1 MFTCVCVKAQ
11 TRVTFAGQVVD
22 SISGE
27 PLEFVN
33 IAEKGTSNG
42 TMSNTQGQFSL
53 IVKTGSNISFSCLG
67 YTPKQI
73 NAGNSN
79 RKLGGKNK
87 TMVIK
92 LCPADVQLGEVVV
105 KHKREKY
112 RRKGNPAVELARNV
126 IAHKYD
132 NRISLQPNYQMS
144 RYDCMTYS
152 MNNFNENQT
161 RRWQKRFPFIVNYV
175 DTAKITRSPILPV
188 MQDEQV
194 ERHYYRTTPS
204 KGHTTVIEGQRHAG
218 MDDMLPEE
226 MVALLK
232 KEVFSE
238 IELTDDNI
246 YLYRKK
252 FVSPLSTFGPT
263 FYRYYIL
270 DSLMID
276 GVKHIDLGFAPTLPQ
291 SFGFVGHLIVA
302 KDSTYMVRRA
312 ELNVPPDIN
321 LNFVRNLHAEFE
333 NERLPDST
341 IVVKRK
347 VFDTELNITSSSMGL
362 QAHRDILYYDFT
374 RDVASD
380 SLFSGAPVLT
390 TLRSESMPPLP
401 ANSVHAMMDQMRQIR
416 WYRNAETV
424 LGWLFKGFVPL
435 GHKREEDA
443 KWLFGQV
450 NAIASWNQLEHM
462 RFHLGG
468 MTTGN
473 LSHYWFLYGF
483 GAYGIKDHKFKYYAQ
498 SEFSFRRKNKYP
510 TEFPMHSLRL
520 TSQYDSRE
528 LSFVTD
534 ELSRDNFLGSM
545 RRATEPYYTYQ
556 QKHGLTYTLE
566 FWNHL
571 SIEASLHWQR
581 EYQSRLGR
589 TFILPGTPL
598 DAPAIGA
605 DHYDLGLGT
614 IKLRW
619 APNESYAQM
628 HTRRVRVD
636 SRHPIF
642 TLTHQYAKKGV
653 LGSDFD
659 FQATEF
665 EFEKRFWL
673 NVLGYAN
680 VNVKAGK
687 VWTEVPYTQLFMP
700 NVNTGY
706 FITKNA
712 FSQMDPL
719 EFVYDQ
725 YAQWNIEWRM
735 QGLILGNL
743 PLIKRLKW
751 REIICF
757 KGVYGDIS
765 DANMRNITIGKS
777 PYDKPEQDPHDVVTE
792 NKFNRFDDIPY
803 MEVGFGIDNI
813 FKVLRVEYTRR
824 LTHNDHPG
832 ISKNGVKVAVSIN
845 F

>member
-1 MFTCVCVKAQ
+1 MFACVCAKAQ

-53 IVKTGSNISFSCLG
+53 MVKSSSDISFSCLG
-67 YTPKQI
+67 YTPKLI
-73 NAGNSN
+73 NAGNTN
-79 RKLGGKNK
+79 RKISGKNK
-87 TMVIK
+87 TFVVK

-112 RRKGNPAVELARNV
+112 RRKGNPAVDLARNV

-132 NRISLQPNYQMS
+132 NQMSMQPNYQMS
-144 RYDCMTYS
+144 RYDCITYS

-161 RRWQKRFPFIVNYV
+161 NKWSKRFPFIVNYV

-194 ERHYYRTTPS
+194 ERHYYRTSPT

-218 MDDMLPEE
+218 MDDMLPAE
-226 MVALLK
+226 MVSLLK
-232 KEVFSE
+232 KEVFPE

-252 FVSPLSTFGPT
+252 FVSPLSTFGIA

-270 DSLMID
+270 DSLIID
-276 GVKHIDLGFAPTLPQ
+276 GKKYIDLGFAPTLPQ
-291 SFGFVGHLIVA
+291 SFGFVGHLLVA
-302 KDSTYMVRRA
+302 KDSTYMVKRA
-312 ELNVPPDIN
+312 ELNIPPDIN
-321 LNFVRNLHAEFE
+321 LNFVRNLHSEFE
-333 NERLPDST
+333 YDQLEDST
-341 IVVKRK
+341 IVITRK
-347 VFDTELNITSSSMGL
+347 SFDTELNVTSGSLGL
-362 QAHRDILYYDFT
+362 QAHRDIKYYDFT
-374 RDVASD
+374 REVASD
-380 SLFSGAPVLT
+380 SIFKGAPILT
-390 TLRSESMPPLP
+390 TFREEAMPPLP
-401 ANSVHAMMDQMRQIR
+401 DNSVHSMMEQMRQVR
-416 WYRNAETV
+416 WYRNLEIA
-424 LGWLFKGFVPL
+424 LGWIFKGFVPIDQ
-435 GHKREEDA
+435 KREENA
-443 KWLFGQV
+443 KLLFGQI
-450 NAIASWNQLEHM
+450 NAIASWNQLEHA

-473 LSHYWFLYGF
+473 LNHYWFLYGF
-483 GAYGIKDHKFKYYAQ
+483 GAYGVQDHKFKYYAQ
-498 SEFSFRRKNKYP
+498 SEFSFRRKKMYP

-520 TSQYDSRE
+520 TSQYDTRE
-528 LSFVTD
+528 LSFETD

-545 RRATEPYYTYQ
+545 RRTSEPYYTYLQ
-556 QKHGLTYTLE
+556 RHGLTYTLE

-571 SIEASLHWQR
+571 SLEASIHWQR
-581 EYQSRLGR
+581 EYQSRIGR
-589 TFILPGTPL
+589 EFILPGSTDDNIL
-598 DAPAIGA
+598 SV
-605 DHYDLGLGT
+605 DHYDLGIGT
-614 IKLRW
+614 LKLRW
-619 APNESYAQM
+619 APKEAFAQM

-636 SRHPIF
+636 SQHPIF
-642 TLTHQYAKKGV
+642 TLTHKYARKGL

-659 FQATEF
+659 FQSTEF

-680 VNVKAGK
+680 VRLMAGK
-687 VWTEVPYTQLFMP
+687 VWTEVPYTHLFMP

-706 FITKNA
+706 FINKNA
-712 FSQMDPL
+712 FAQMEPL
-719 EFVYDQ
+719 EFIYDQ
-725 YAQWNIEWRM
+725 YAQWNVEWRM

-751 REIICF
+751 REIVTF
-757 KGVYGDIS
+757 NGVYGSIS
-765 DANMRNITIGKS
+765 DANHRNITAAQSTYGT
-777 PYDKPEQDPHDVVTE
+777 DAE
-792 NKFNRFDDIPY
+792 NKFNTFDKIPY
-803 MEVGFGIDNI
+803 MELGIGIDNI

-832 ISKNGVKVAVSIN
+832 ISKNGFKVAVSIS